1 MQMFRLISLIL
12 VVGIIF
18 FFDNYLNG
26 LVIEA
31 KKRVAKIDKKI
42 EVVKQR
48 KEILK
53 KEIKD
58 LDLKINKLKKEI
70 SYLKD
75 ELRFLKP
82 YLQESLF
89 YIDDSK
95 FFDILEKVV
104 KGASKFEDVTYS
116 YSKKGLEYK
125 VLVKG
130 KFRKKEFLDFVKFI
144 ALVDK
149 IKKVKRVSKVTLIDK
164 GEVEFEIEIIFF
176 TIGFIE

>member
-1 MQMFRLISLIL
+1 MFRLISLIL
-12 VVGIIF
+12 IIGAIF
-18 FFDNYLNG
+18 FVDNYFHR

-31 KKRVAKIDKKI
+31 KRKVANIDSKI
-42 EVVKQR
+42 ELVRQK

-53 KEIKD
+53 KEIKN
-58 LDLKINKLKKEI
+58 LDLKINILKKEI
-70 SYLKD
+70 NSLKE

-89 YIDDSK
+89 YIDDGK

-144 ALVDK
+144 ALVEK
-149 IKKVKRVSKVTLIDK
+149 IKRVKRFSKVILVDK
-164 GEVEFEIEIIFF
+164 GDVEFEIEITFF